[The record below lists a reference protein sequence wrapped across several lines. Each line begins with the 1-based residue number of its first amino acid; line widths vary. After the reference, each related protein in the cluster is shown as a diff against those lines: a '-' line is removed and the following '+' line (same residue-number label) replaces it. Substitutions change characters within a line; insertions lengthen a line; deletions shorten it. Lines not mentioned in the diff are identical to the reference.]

1 MNQPL
6 ITVGIPFY
14 NSENTLL
21 DAIKSIFAQTLQ
33 DWELILVDDGS
44 TDRSLEIAQSI
55 DDDRVRVLS
64 DGKNKK
70 LPARLN
76 QIIDEAR
83 GKYIARMDADDLCN
97 PQRFE
102 KQMQWFRQDSQL
114 DVVGTGMGYIDDQDR
129 PVGTLLMAEQH
140 EHICRKPY
148 RTFQLS
154 HPSVIARK
162 PWYEMFRYDETIT
175 LGQDFHL
182 WLRSY
187 QQSKFA
193 NVPEPLYYY
202 RLESSF
208 RLKKQCKDRRLSA
221 GYLFDHYRNQ
231 KQYSRALVYATMQYL
246 RMTAE
251 IAYCTVGAKQKLL
264 ARRYQTISDIEQQ
277 ALQADIQNVILTTL
291 PIKNQN
297 RV

>member
-1 MNQPL
+1 MFVNQPL

-14 NSENTLL
+14 NSEKTLL
-21 DAIKSIFAQTLQ
+21 DAVRSIFAQTLQ

-55 DDDRVRVLS
+55 DDERVRVLS

-76 QIIDEAR
+76 QIIDNAR
-83 GKYIARMDADDLCN
+83 GKYIARMDADDLCI
-97 PQRFE
+97 PLRLEKQIQRF
-102 KQMQWFRQDSQL
+102 QQDTQL

-129 PVGTLLMAEQH
+129 PVGTMLLAEQH
-140 EHICRKPY
+140 EQICRAPY

-154 HPSVIARK
+154 HPSIIARK
-162 PWYEMFRYDETIT
+162 SWYEKFRYDETIT

-193 NVPEPLYYY
+193 NVPEYLYCY

-208 RLKKQCKDRRLSA
+208 RLKKQCKDRHLSA

-231 KQYSRALVYATMQYL
+231 KQFSWALLYAMMQYL

-264 ARRYQTISDIEQQ
+264 ARRYQTISNNERQ
-277 ALQADIQNVILTTL
+277 ALQAEIQNVIDTKL
-291 PIKNQN
+291 PILES
-297 RV
+297 